1 MKKIFSIIL
10 FAISVSIFGQI
21 PNYVPTSG
29 LNAWW
34 SFTGNAHDDSGNG
47 NDGIPVDVVLTT
59 DRFGNNNC
67 AYLFNGTSSHISIKN
82 PFFDNGLSAWTIS
95 CWINSSS
102 TNNSNNN
109 NNNQCVYNTIPH
121 NGLAL
126 SFNWGNSNQ
135 YAIWANSNPSNANW
149 DLILNGKSTSSI
161 SINNWNHLVVVKS
174 NTTYSFYL
182 NGILDQTITTSSNTS
197 SYLCKMIIGSTD
209 STVVE
214 ETFIGKIDDFG
225 VWNRALT
232 SNEITGLFNAV
243 DGVNEIQKEDAF
255 SIYPNPASEKLW
267 INNNSKTIEYL
278 NNTFSV
284 EISSIT
290 GQIFKKINCSGKDL
304 LNGLNISDLK
314 NGIYFID
321 IHNNNIQTHQ
331 KFIKTEP

>member
-1 MKKIFSIIL
+1 M
-10 FAISVSIFGQI
+10 
-21 PNYVPTSG
+21 
-29 LNAWW
+29 
-34 SFTGNAHDDSGNG
+34 
-47 NDGIPVDVVLTT
+47 
-59 DRFGNNNC
+59 
-67 AYLFNGTSSHISIKN
+67 FNGTSSHISIKN
-82 PFFDNGLSAWTIS
+82 SFFDNGLSAWTIS

-243 DGVNEIQKEDAF
+243 DGVNEIQKEDLS

>member
-1 MKKIFSIIL
+1 MKNQLSILLLLFSNIIFS
-10 FAISVSIFGQI
+10 QT

-34 SFTGNAHDDSGNG
+34 SFTGNAHDDSGHG
-47 NDGIPVDVVLTT
+47 NDGIVVNATLTS

-67 AYLFNGTSSHISIKN
+67 AYLFNGTNSHISITN
-82 PFFDNGLSAWTIS
+82 SFFDNGWASWTVS

-102 TNNSNNN
+102 INNSNNN

-126 SFNWGNSNQ
+126 SFNWGSSNQ

-149 DLILNGKSTSSI
+149 DLILNGKSTSNI

-174 NTTYSFYL
+174 NATYNFYL
-182 NGILDQTITTSSNTS
+182 NGVLDNTISTSSNTT

-225 VWNRALT
+225 VWDRALT
-232 SNEITGLFNAV
+232 PNEVTNLYNAV
-243 DGVNEIQKEDAF
+243 DGINEIQKGDLF
-255 SIYPNPASEKLW
+255 SIYPNPASEKLSINFNSKNMEQ
-267 INNNSKTIEYL
+267 INNE
-278 NNTFSV
+278 FWV
-284 EISSIT
+284 EISSIS
-290 GQIFKKINCSGKDL
+290 GKMIKKENYNGKDL
-304 LNGLNISDLK
+304 MNGMSISDLK
-314 NGIYFID
+314 SGVYFI
-321 IHNNNIQTHQ
+321 NIYNDKITDHH
-331 KFIKTEP
+331 KFVKIE